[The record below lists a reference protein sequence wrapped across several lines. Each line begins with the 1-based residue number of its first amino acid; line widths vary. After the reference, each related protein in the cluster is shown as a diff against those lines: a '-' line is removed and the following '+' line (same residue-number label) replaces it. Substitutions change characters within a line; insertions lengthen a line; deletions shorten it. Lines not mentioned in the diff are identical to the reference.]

1 MLARI
6 PRSRGMLSGL
16 LLVLLGAWGG
26 LIPFIGPY
34 FHFAYTPGHPWVYTT
49 GRFWLEILPAAV
61 TVIGGLIMLMTASR
75 PLAHFGGLLAA
86 AAGAWFVMGG
96 LAGPVW
102 TATGWTGV
110 PEGGPLHQAAE
121 QFAFFY
127 GLGAAILFIA
137 GLAIGRCAVIG
148 VRESRAYPAPR
159 HERTAAESTPE
170 PADTAEPREPV
181 HSGRVPA

>member
-1 MLARI
+1 MLTPI

-34 FHFAYTPGHPWVYTT
+34 FHFAYTPDQPWSYTAD
-49 GRFWLEILPAAV
+49 RFWLEILPAAA
-61 TVIGGLIMLMTASR
+61 TICGGLMMLATVSR
-75 PLAHFGGLLAA
+75 ALAHAGGLAA
-86 AAGAWFVMGG
+86 AASGAWFVAGG

-102 TATGWTGV
+102 TATGWSQL
-110 PEGGPLHQAAE
+110 PQGGPLHQAAE

-137 GLAIGRCAVIG
+137 GLALGRFAVAG
-148 VRESRAYPAPR
+148 SRYRRVR
-159 HERTAAESTPE
+159 
-170 PADTAEPREPV
+170 
-181 HSGRVPA
+181 